1 MVGADTDHGD
11 HPLLVGHQPGITP
24 VNCFLLVHR
33 KKLNKCLINIK
44 QLFNF
49 AFYLPIM
56 KFNDKQIQIIETAEK
71 LFADKGFS
79 GTSVRDIAE
88 EADVNLAMIS
98 YYFGSKE
105 KLLEALFTHRM
116 DGTTARL
123 EGMIENKELV
133 PLEKVNMMIDFF
145 IEKFHSQT
153 CFHKIMMREQVA
165 SHRATTSELIQQLK
179 KHNQQLVKQ
188 IIQEGQK
195 TGDFVK
201 HVDIPILMATL
212 TGTVS
217 NLVTTQHFY
226 REINNL
232 QDMPDEQFQKLM
244 KKKIS
249 THLKFIFKAIL
260 THEA

>member
-1 MVGADTDHGD
+1 M
-11 HPLLVGHQPGITP
+11 
-24 VNCFLLVHR
+24 CFYVST
-33 KKLNKCLINIK
+33 
-44 QLFNF
+44 
-49 AFYLPIM
+49 M
-56 KFNDKQIQIIETAEK
+56 KFNDKQIQIIQTAEK

-79 GTSVRDIAE
+79 GTSVRDIAD

-105 KLLEALFTHRM
+105 KLLEALFTYRM
-116 DGTTARL
+116 EGTTLKL
-123 EGMIENKELV
+123 ESMLENKELL
-133 PLEKVNMMIDFF
+133 PFEKVNTMIDFF

-165 SHRATTSELIQQLK
+165 SQRSSISELIQQLK
-179 KHNQQLVKQ
+179 KHNQSLVKAL
-188 IIQEGQK
+188 IQEGQK

-201 HVDIPILMATL
+201 TVDVPMLMATL
-212 TGTVS
+212 AGTVS
-217 NLVTTQHFY
+217 HLVTTQHFY

-232 QDMPDEQFQKLM
+232 QDMSDEQFQKLM

>member
-1 MVGADTDHGD
+1 
-11 HPLLVGHQPGITP
+11 
-24 VNCFLLVHR
+24 
-33 KKLNKCLINIK
+33 LINIK

-49 AFYLPIM
+49 ALYLQIM

-79 GTSVRDIAE
+79 GTSVRDIAD
-88 EADVNLAMIS
+88 EADINLAMIS

-116 DGTTARL
+116 DGTTVKL
-123 EGMIENKELV
+123 ESMLENKELT

-153 CFHKIMMREQVA
+153 CFHKIMTREQVA
-165 SHRATTSELIQQLK
+165 SQRTTTTELIQQLK
-179 KHNQQLVKQ
+179 KHNQKLVKA
-188 IIQEGQK
+188 IITDGQK
-195 TGDFVK
+195 SGDFVK
-201 HVDIPILMATL
+201 NVDVPILMATL
-212 TGTVS
+212 VGTVG

-232 QDMPDEQFQKLM
+232 QEMPDEQFQKLM

>member
-1 MVGADTDHGD
+1 
-11 HPLLVGHQPGITP
+11 
-24 VNCFLLVHR
+24 
-33 KKLNKCLINIK
+33 LINIK

-123 EGMIENKELV
+123 EGMIENKELA

>member
-1 MVGADTDHGD
+1 M
-11 HPLLVGHQPGITP
+11 
-24 VNCFLLVHR
+24 
-33 KKLNKCLINIK
+33 
-44 QLFNF
+44 
-49 AFYLPIM
+49 FYILIM
-56 KFNDKQIQIIETAEK
+56 KFNDKQVQIIETAEK
-71 LFADKGFS
+71 LFADNGFS
-79 GTSVRDIAE
+79 GTSVRDIADG
-88 EADVNLAMIS
+88 ADINLAMIS

-105 KLLEALFTHRM
+105 KLLEALFNYRM
-116 DGTTARL
+116 EGTTLKL
-123 EGMIENKELV
+123 ESMLENKELM

-145 IEKFHSQT
+145 VEKFHSQT

-165 SHRATTSELIQQLK
+165 SNRVATSELIQQLK
-179 KHNQQLVKQ
+179 KHNQTLVKA
-188 IIQEGQK
+188 IIHEGQK
-195 TGDFVK
+195 SGDFVK
-201 HVDIPILMATL
+201 HVDVPILMATL

>member
-1 MVGADTDHGD
+1 M
-11 HPLLVGHQPGITP
+11 L
-24 VNCFLLVHR
+24 
-33 KKLNKCLINIK
+33 
-44 QLFNF
+44 
-49 AFYLPIM
+49 
-56 KFNDKQIQIIETAEK
+56 
-71 LFADKGFS
+71 
-79 GTSVRDIAE
+79 
-88 EADVNLAMIS
+88 
-98 YYFGSKE
+98 
-105 KLLEALFTHRM
+105 
-116 DGTTARL
+116 
-123 EGMIENKELV
+123 ENKELA

-165 SHRATTSELIQQLK
+165 SHRATTAELIQQLK
-179 KHNQQLVKQ
+179 KHNQTLVKA

-195 TGDFVK
+195 SGDFVK

-217 NLVTTQHFY
+217 NLVTTQHYY

>member
-1 MVGADTDHGD
+1 
-11 HPLLVGHQPGITP
+11 L
-24 VNCFLLVHR
+24 CFYVST
-33 KKLNKCLINIK
+33 
-44 QLFNF
+44 
-49 AFYLPIM
+49 M
-56 KFNDKQIQIIETAEK
+56 KFNDKQIQIIQTAEK

-79 GTSVRDIAE
+79 GTSVRDIAD

-105 KLLEALFTHRM
+105 KLLEALFTYRM
-116 DGTTARL
+116 EGTTLKL
-123 EGMIENKELV
+123 ESMLENKELL
-133 PLEKVNMMIDFF
+133 PFEKVNTMIDFF

-165 SHRATTSELIQQLK
+165 SQRSSISELIQQLK
-179 KHNQQLVKQ
+179 KHNQSLVKAL
-188 IIQEGQK
+188 IQEGQK

-201 HVDIPILMATL
+201 TVDVPMLMATL
-212 TGTVS
+212 AGTVS
-217 NLVTTQHFY
+217 HLVTTQHFY

-232 QDMPDEQFQKLM
+232 QDMSDEQFQKLM

>member
-1 MVGADTDHGD
+1 M
-11 HPLLVGHQPGITP
+11 
-24 VNCFLLVHR
+24 CFYVS
-33 KKLNKCLINIK
+33 
-44 QLFNF
+44 
-49 AFYLPIM
+49 IM
-56 KFNDKQIQIIETAEK
+56 KFNDKQIQIIQTAEK

-79 GTSVRDIAE
+79 GTSVRDIAD

-105 KLLEALFTHRM
+105 KLLEALFTYRM
-116 DGTTARL
+116 EGTTLKL
-123 EGMIENKELV
+123 ESMLENKELL
-133 PLEKVNMMIDFF
+133 PFEKVNTMIDFF

-165 SHRATTSELIQQLK
+165 SQRSSISELIQQLK
-179 KHNQQLVKQ
+179 KHNQSLVKAL
-188 IIQEGQK
+188 IQEGQK

-201 HVDIPILMATL
+201 TVDVPMLMATL
-212 TGTVS
+212 AGTVS
-217 NLVTTQHFY
+217 HLVTTQHFY

-232 QDMPDEQFQKLM
+232 QDMSDEQFQKLM

>member
-1 MVGADTDHGD
+1 
-11 HPLLVGHQPGITP
+11 
-24 VNCFLLVHR
+24 
-33 KKLNKCLINIK
+33 LINIK
-44 QLFNF
+44 RLFNF
-49 AFYLPIM
+49 AFQLPVM

-79 GTSVRDIAE
+79 GTSVRDIAD

-105 KLLEALFTHRM
+105 KLLEALFVHRM
-116 DGTTARL
+116 DGTTVKL
-123 EGMIENKELV
+123 ESMLENKELA

-153 CFHKIMMREQVA
+153 CFHKIIMREQVA
-165 SHRATTSELIQQLK
+165 SHRATTAELIQQLK
-179 KHNQQLVKQ
+179 KHNQTLVKA
-188 IIQEGQK
+188 IITEGQK
-195 TGDFVK
+195 AGHFVK
-201 HVDIPILMATL
+201 HVDVPILMATL
-212 TGTVS
+212 VGTVS

-232 QDMPDEQFQKLM
+232 QDMPEEQFQKLM

>member
-1 MVGADTDHGD
+1 
-11 HPLLVGHQPGITP
+11 
-24 VNCFLLVHR
+24 
-33 KKLNKCLINIK
+33 
-44 QLFNF
+44 
-49 AFYLPIM
+49 M
-56 KFNDKQIQIIETAEK
+56 KFNEKQIQIIETAEK

-79 GTSVRDIAE
+79 GTSVRDIAD

-105 KLLEALFTHRM
+105 KLLESLFSYRM
-116 DGTTARL
+116 EGTTLKL
-123 EGMIENKELV
+123 ESMLQNKELGA
-133 PLEKVNMMIDFF
+133 LEKVNMMIDFF

-153 CFHKIMMREQVA
+153 SFHKIMMREQVA
-165 SHRATTSELIQQLK
+165 NNRATTAELIQQLK
-179 KHNQQLVKQ
+179 KHNQTLVKA
-188 IIQEGQK
+188 IITEGQK
-195 TGDFVK
+195 AGNFVK
-201 HVDIPILMATL
+201 NIDVPILMATL

-232 QDMPDEQFQKLM
+232 QDMPEEQFQKLM
-244 KKKIS
+244 KKKMS